1 MSRLFGFVSGNKD
14 EKSKDGEAEDRDS
27 VSKMERYM
35 KSTYNTIKRKYKE
48 NKLSGSIYVG
58 SSLGMFSCSLN
69 GDVAESDECESET
82 NDIEEDAESKEKTTR
97 IQQMTIKSID
107 KIIQNL
113 IHRSKTWKNSDERPN
128 ISLTSGLSIGD
139 PFLGAF
145 SISISLTATLSSLL
159 NLQE

>member
-1 MSRLFGFVSGNKD
+1 
-14 EKSKDGEAEDRDS
+14 
-27 VSKMERYM
+27 
-35 KSTYNTIKRKYKE
+35 
-48 NKLSGSIYVG
+48 
-58 SSLGMFSCSLN
+58 MFSCSLN
-69 GDVAESDECESET
+69 GDVDESDECESET

-128 ISLTSGLSIGD
+128 ITLTSGLSIGD